1 MTVTADRKQDILKAA
16 IDLILAEGATSFT
29 IRKVAEGANISTGL
43 VLYHFETKEKLIE
56 EAWRTAP
63 LTLGDR
69 INASTPPTQAAEW
82 MEATFR
88 VRFLEQEKAAIPILL
103 WLEYWLYI
111 ARTPE
116 LREEHS
122 SNYVEWRVF
131 ELERLHECLKAA
143 QLREDFDPALIV
155 DMFHTVVCGL
165 MVKSLIDAETITA
178 ERAFEVGRFFLSLI
192 SPEDLPTPSPITE
205 RGSRSCGQDRP

>member
-29 IRKVAEGANISTGL
+29 IRKIAEAANISTGL

-56 EAWRTAP
+56 EAWRTAL

-69 INASTPPTQAAEW
+69 IYASTPPTQAKEW

-116 LREEHS
+116 LHEEHS

-131 ELERLHECLKAA
+131 ELGRLHERLKAA
-143 QLREDFDPALIV
+143 PLREDLDPALIV

-192 SPEDLPTPSPITE
+192 SPEDPSLQPHP
-205 RGSRSCGQDRP
+205 R